1 MSKLVGTKPYQ
12 TPRNADLGTLAYQ
25 DKDNVNLGQLL
36 VNNSVVT
43 NQRIAPVDIKVNSDH
58 NWSSTYNLSNS
69 GNHGSIALY
78 LNNDDTSNSNAE
90 VRLLFS
96 AGGAGSGQHEIAVQ
110 RTGSNLGDM
119 IFRRRTSSSGT
130 GTQSTET
137 LRITN
142 AGRIIMGT
150 YTSTSDQSDYGISVY
165 RKGTSSSPATFSF
178 SDAAYDYAALYGQG
192 PSSYIQ
198 SGDLLN
204 ASYGRIVLGDSNTHN
219 FAIIDISYD
228 SGLSPMR
235 LDGRGNLWLGHNRAA
250 ATTDST
256 RSYSLKAAGKVYATQ
271 GFNNGGV
278 REYAQAISGVRNDT
292 AYTWDVPIQATG
304 AGYTVYYECMYNHYG
319 NTTYGAWRSG
329 FFSFRSLN
337 NDTYYDDVIKDQ
349 NSSNAGAWSV
359 TMIDEGTSSPK
370 MRFTKSAGTYPG
382 SGAGHIFVRGGL
394 VE

>member
-25 DKDNVNLGQLL
+25 DKDSTNLGQLL
-36 VNNSVVT
+36 INNSSIS
-43 NQRIAPVDIKVNSDH
+43 NKRIAPADIKIVSDH

-137 LRITN
+137 FRVTN
-142 AGRIIMGT
+142 DGRIVIGNL
-150 YTSTSDQSDYGISVY
+150 TSTSDQTDYGISVF
-165 RKGTSSSPATFSF
+165 RKGTTSSPATFSF
-178 SDAAYDYAALYGQG
+178 TEPAYDYAAIYGQG

-198 SGDLLN
+198 KGDFLN
-204 ASYGRIVLGDSNTHN
+204 AGYGRMIVTDSNTHN

-256 RSYSLKAAGKVYATQ
+256 RSYSLKANGKVYATG

-278 REYAQAISGVRNDT
+278 REYAQAISGIANS
-292 AYTWDVPIQATG
+292 ASYTFDVPIQSTG
-304 AGYTVYYECMYNHYG
+304 AGYTVYYECMYNHFG

-329 FFSFRSLN
+329 FFSFRSLSN
-337 NDTYYDDVIKDQ
+337 STYYDDVIKDH
-349 NSSNAGAWSV
+349 NNSNAGGWSV
-359 TMIDEGTSSPK
+359 IMVDAGTSSPK
-370 MRFTKSAGTYPG
+370 MRFTKSAGTYAG